1 MKLPFIRRKA
11 SFSVSIRS
19 IFPLVVCV
27 CVCVCFLSHFSSA
40 FNYDDENETDD
51 KHDDNINHHYI
62 LFINIKNIIINDDD
76 FDNIFLGR
84 LLFAGYNDYTINV
97 WDTLKCH
104 RLCVL
109 YGHENRVTCVRVSTD
124 GTALASSSWDFS
136 LKVCYN
142 YIIFVIIIMIMII
155 FHFHIDLDLINCF

>member
-27 CVCVCFLSHFSSA
+27 CVCFLSHFSSA
-40 FNYDDENETDD
+40 FNDDDDDDENETDD

-76 FDNIFLGR
+76 FDNIF
-84 LLFAGYNDYTINV
+84 
-97 WDTLKCH
+97 
-104 RLCVL
+104 
-109 YGHENRVTCVRVSTD
+109 
-124 GTALASSSWDFS
+124 
-136 LKVCYN
+136 
-142 YIIFVIIIMIMII
+142 
-155 FHFHIDLDLINCF
+155 